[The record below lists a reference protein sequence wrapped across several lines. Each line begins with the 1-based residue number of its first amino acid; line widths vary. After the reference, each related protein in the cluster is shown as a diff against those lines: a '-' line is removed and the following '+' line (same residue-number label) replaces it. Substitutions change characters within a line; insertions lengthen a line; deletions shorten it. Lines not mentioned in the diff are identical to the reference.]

1 MKNKFAGERLEGL
14 RGSAERRS
22 TSKIFAST
30 HWYGQT
36 PVEPRQT
43 PRFNRNQR
51 ARNAGIS
58 AGVT

>member
-36 PVEPRQT
+36 PVESR
-43 PRFNRNQR
+43 
-51 ARNAGIS
+51 
-58 AGVT
+58 